1 MKYNEILK
9 AVLFMNDVENQG
21 IIEIPTEEEKDFDT
35 LLDTLEAIFGEIYE
49 EESLGVET
57 IEWGKKYFWSKNPL
71 CSEDTL
77 RNKNP
82 EQNCYPVPCILCLAA
97 NGDEI
102 YIYDI
107 ED

>member
-1 MKYNEILK
+1 MKYEEILK

-21 IIEIPTEEEKDFDT
+21 MIEITPEEEKDFDT
-35 LLDTLEAIFGEIYE
+35 ITETLEAIFGEIDI
-49 EESLGVET
+49 EESLGMET

-71 CSEDTL
+71 CSEETL
-77 RNKNP
+77 RRNS

-102 YIYDI
+102 YVYDI